1 MTQAG
6 IGIAKLI
13 AIALAYMKTNA
24 RHHAHAFR
32 RFAGWCVLALYVG
45 VFSPV
50 GLSLMT
56 ALGSLDLDHQVNLQT
71 GDRGVRVVLHHQ
83 QASAAHH
90 HGLLAR
96 TLNLFAQ
103 PASSAEPDHVLQF
116 GAADSVSGPRQ
127 LKAPPL
133 SASAL
138 TPVAPASPLVCPLA
152 RSLAPFPPS
161 HAKPDQPSGWSG
173 VRSIVLLI

>member
-1 MTQAG
+1 MT
-6 IGIAKLI
+6 
-13 AIALAYMKTNA
+13 AIALASMNTNV

-32 RFAGWCVLALYVG
+32 LFAGLCVLVLYVG
-45 VFSPV
+45 AFSPV
-50 GLSLMT
+50 GLGLT
-56 ALGSLDLDHQVNLQT
+56 AALGSLDRDHQVNLQS
-71 GDRGVRVVLHHQ
+71 GERGVRVVLHHQ
-83 QASAAHH
+83 EACASHH

-103 PASSAEPDHVLQF
+103 PATSTEPDHVLQF
-116 GAADSVSGPRQ
+116 GAADNVSSPRQ

-133 SASAL
+133 SASTL

-152 RSLAPFPPS
+152 RSLAPFRPS